1 MEPTLEWQIR
11 ELFRRLCDVEGRLT
25 SIEAATTPATTGA
38 AVDDDADGQW
48 GIGDII
54 LAAEMVETRKSP
66 NPGVVS
72 PLICAWFDDAG
83 EARSL
88 ARFVGV
94 EVRFDALTNWF
105 SVTFEAT
112 RVI

>member
-1 MEPTLEWQIR
+1 MEHTIEEQLRI
-11 ELFRRLCDVEGRLT
+11 LFRR
-25 SIEAATTPATTGA
+25 IEEAESNIRAAAKA
-38 AVDDDADGQW
+38 DDDDADGQW

-54 LAAEMVETRKSP
+54 LSAEKVETRKSP

-72 PLICAWFDDAG
+72 PLMCAWFDDAG